1 MLVPENEEERKL
13 CNMSLSIN
21 LALAL
26 LRPTG
31 ELLVTNYRVKKIEFE
46 VELEIELV

>member
-1 MLVPENEEERKL
+1 
-13 CNMSLSIN
+13 MSLSIN

-46 VELEIELV
+46 VELEIELVWLQIFWLFGYS